1 MKQLFR
7 HLDNCYLIHTSMP
20 IHYFTNKNGEI
31 DMEWVKM
38 WRDHIHNVDHVLKT
52 DTHFLFTE
60 TIQDAEI
67 IEEVVEETH
76 L

>member
-7 HLDNCYLIHTSMP
+7 HLENCYLIHRSVP
-20 IHYFTNKNGEI
+20 ISTFI
-31 DMEWVKM
+31 DKEGNINMEWVKM
-38 WRDHIHNVDHVLKT
+38 WRDHIHNVNHVLKT

-67 IEEVVEETH
+67 IDELVEKTY

>member
-1 MKQLFR
+1 
-7 HLDNCYLIHTSMP
+7 
-20 IHYFTNKNGEI
+20 
-31 DMEWVKM
+31 MEWVKM

-67 IEEVVEETH
+67 IDELVEKTY

>member
-7 HLDNCYLIHTSMP
+7 HLENCYLIHRSVP
-20 IHYFTNKNGEI
+20 ISTFI
-31 DMEWVKM
+31 DKEGNINMEWVKM
-38 WRDHIHNVDHVLKT
+38 WRDHIHNVNHVLKT

-67 IEEVVEETH
+67 IDELVEETH

>member
-20 IHYFTNKNGEI
+20 IHYFTN
-31 DMEWVKM
+31 KM

-67 IEEVVEETH
+67 IEDVVEETH